1 VNGVKNPSLRL
12 SGFPNRDS
20 PAISLQMAQEYTFS
34 PVFGAAG
41 SVEVVVGT
49 TRARPQRAR
58 RAEEEIKSLSELS
71 HDILE
76 GIRNA
81 FSP

>member
-1 VNGVKNPSLRL
+1 MKNPSLRL

-20 PAISLQMAQEYTFS
+20 PAIRLQMAQEYTFS

-41 SVEVVVGT
+41 SSRGRRWYNT
-49 TRARPQRAR
+49 RPQRAR